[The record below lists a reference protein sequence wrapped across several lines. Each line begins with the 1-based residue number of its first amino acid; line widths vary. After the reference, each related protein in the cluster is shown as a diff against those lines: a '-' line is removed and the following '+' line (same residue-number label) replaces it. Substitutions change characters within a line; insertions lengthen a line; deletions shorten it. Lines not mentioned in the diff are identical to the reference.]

1 MIFLGLTYIDRDYS
15 CRFVRTVR
23 CVLGF
28 GLILD
33 DEEESTE
40 DYDST
45 SVDRN
50 TLDEM

>member
-1 MIFLGLTYIDRDYS
+1 MIFLGLTHIDRDYS

-40 DYDST
+40 EP